1 MKRFRSDW
9 RRTLVHP
16 ISKIFVS
23 AVGELS
29 GRGRRRRAQ
38 VKEGNLAAVRA
49 ECDRLQ
55 QDMQE
60 LVQYTDSEI
69 NHLKQTIE
77 HLRYERDALQM
88 QVWLLEEQ
96 IEHSSLTPRTGSMTS
111 ADDSAVAIAPNAP
124 NDLPLSDDLDLT
136 GLNALEFDSNASST
150 LPLNLQPNPNAASTS
165 SSEALI
171 DPPSPTHA
179 NLDGADAEQHLP
191 SSSSNHPQEEAI
203 VPDAFS
209 DSLIDLSG
217 LRLALIGGHPSTR
230 RGVIQE
236 LQLNYG
242 LRHVVEIPRMTESN
256 TNRSKVKSKIRR
268 CTLVVLITGYMS
280 HRLTEIVFS
289 LKDAGSLA
297 GDVLQLNCRGK
308 SGVVREILNHV
319 AQAQG

>member
-9 RRTLVHP
+9 HRTLVHP

-38 VKEGNLAAVRA
+38 VREGNLSSVVA
-49 ECDRLQ
+49 ERDRLYK
-55 QDMQE
+55 DMQD
-60 LVQYTDSEI
+60 LVQYTDAEI
-69 NHLKQTIE
+69 EQLKQTIE
-77 HLRYERDALQM
+77 NLRYERDALQM
-88 QVWLLEEQ
+88 QVWYLEEQ
-96 IEHSSLTPRTGSMTS
+96 LEQAVLVKESAESERSPLESDAASSAPTPSLDTS
-111 ADDSAVAIAPNAP
+111 A
-124 NDLPLSDDLDLT
+124 
-136 GLNALEFDSNASST
+136 
-150 LPLNLQPNPNAASTS
+150 AAEATPDPSVQEIQILVVQDES
-165 SSEALI
+165 SSEEEEDTPLI
-171 DPPSPTHA
+171 SIPT
-179 NLDGADAEQHLP
+179 L
-191 SSSSNHPQEEAI
+191 
-203 VPDAFS
+203 
-209 DSLIDLSG
+209 DLSG

-256 TNRSKVKSKIRR
+256 TNRSKVKSKIGR

-280 HRLTEIVFS
+280 HRLTEIVYS

-319 AQAQG
+319 AQAGG

>member
-9 RRTLVHP
+9 HRTFVHP

-29 GRGRRRRAQ
+29 GLGRRRRPLRD
-38 VKEGNLAAVRA
+38 GSLAAALA
-49 ECDRLQ
+49 ERDRLSQ
-55 QDMQE
+55 EMQD
-60 LVQYTDSEI
+60 LVQYTDAEI
-69 NHLKQTIE
+69 EQLKQTIE

-96 IEHSSLTPRTGSMTS
+96 VGQDASVPLPETAEATVTPSSLEPNPIAS
-111 ADDSAVAIAPNAP
+111 ALAS
-124 NDLPLSDDLDLT
+124 DLADLDVANSDLADSR
-136 GLNALEFDSNASST
+136 LAQSDALIGSEASSDLT
-150 LPLNLQPNPNAASTS
+150 HQEIHIVIGQDASQSQDDDET
-165 SSEALI
+165 ALI
-171 DPPSPTHA
+171 SIPR
-179 NLDGADAEQHLP
+179 L
-191 SSSSNHPQEEAI
+191 
-203 VPDAFS
+203 
-209 DSLIDLSG
+209 DLSG

-256 TNRSKVKSKIRR
+256 TNRSKVKSKIGR

-280 HRLTEIVFS
+280 HRLTEIVYS

-297 GDVLQLNCRGK
+297 GEVLQLNCRGK

-319 AQAQG
+319 TQAEG

>member
-9 RRTLVHP
+9 HRTFVHP

-29 GRGRRRRAQ
+29 GLGRRRRPSRDA
-38 VKEGNLAAVRA
+38 NLAAVLGER
-49 ECDRLQ
+49 DRLYQ
-55 QDMQE
+55 EMQD
-60 LVQYTDSEI
+60 LVQYTDAEI
-69 NHLKQTIE
+69 EQLKQTIE

-88 QVWLLEEQ
+88 QVWQLEEQ
-96 IEHSSLTPRTGSMTS
+96 LGQDASG
-111 ADDSAVAIAPNAP
+111 V
-124 NDLPLSDDLDLT
+124 LPET
-136 GLNALEFDSNASST
+136 
-150 LPLNLQPNPNAASTS
+150 AASTVAPPSLEPEPMASARPSDLADSDVADSLS
-165 SSEALI
+165 SDVFASSDASADPADLI
-171 DPPSPTHA
+171 D
-179 NLDGADAEQHLP
+179 
-191 SSSSNHPQEEAI
+191 QEIYITIGQEASQAQ
-203 VPDAFS
+203 D
-209 DSLIDLSG
+209 DDETSLISIPSLDLSG

-256 TNRSKVKSKIRR
+256 TNRSKVKSKIGR

-280 HRLTEIVFS
+280 HRLTEIVYS

-319 AQAQG
+319 AQAGG

>member
-9 RRTLVHP
+9 HRTFVHP

-29 GRGRRRRAQ
+29 GRGRRRRSQARD
-38 VKEGNLAAVRA
+38 GTLAAVVA
-49 ECDRLQ
+49 ERDRLYQ
-55 QDMQE
+55 EMQD
-60 LVQYTDSEI
+60 LVQYTDAEI
-69 NHLKQTIE
+69 EHLKQTVE
-77 HLRYERDALQM
+77 RLRYERDALQM
-88 QVWLLEEQ
+88 QVWLFEEQ
-96 IEHSSLTPRTGSMTS
+96 IAAESTTPLAPMVLSEPSSSPLAADLASSNLAEFTPVAPHVGISAGGS
-111 ADDSAVAIAPNAP
+111 ADTSTEAIAPETHTAP
-124 NDLPLSDDLDLT
+124 QQDEYEVAEGEESPLIS
-136 GLNALEFDSNASST
+136 
-150 LPLNLQPNPNAASTS
+150 
-165 SSEALI
+165 I
-171 DPPSPTHA
+171 PT
-179 NLDGADAEQHLP
+179 
-191 SSSSNHPQEEAI
+191 
-203 VPDAFS
+203 
-209 DSLIDLSG
+209 IDLSG

-256 TNRSKVKSKIRR
+256 TNRSKVKSKIGR

-280 HRLTEIVFS
+280 HRLTEIVYS

-319 AQAQG
+319 AQAGG